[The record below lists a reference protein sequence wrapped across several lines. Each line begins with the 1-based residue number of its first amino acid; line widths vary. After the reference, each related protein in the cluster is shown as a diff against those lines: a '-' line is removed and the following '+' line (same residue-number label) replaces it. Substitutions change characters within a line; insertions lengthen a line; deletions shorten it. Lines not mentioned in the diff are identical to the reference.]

1 MSKFLVRVNINQYV
15 LLRTITDSK
24 YSHSLSISMR
34 MTPHLTLGL
43 LKKITIRKAL
53 LISFFNNHYLLSLSN
68 NLHIKKLYPNYV
80 D

>member
-1 MSKFLVRVNINQYV
+1 
-15 LLRTITDSK
+15 
-24 YSHSLSISMR
+24 MR